1 MADESTGNFGGADGG
16 DTVDVGG
23 NPGDGRDLNGAA
35 NNGEPGSPSNPAAF
49 KRGRG
54 RPPGSGRKSAE
65 SGGNGEQEGK
75 IGGKKSTKLDVEV
88 FATQLVGAHKMLAL
102 VTKNALWIISEKEA
116 LALATAMLDVMK
128 YHAINIDPAN
138 LAYLKLMGVILMVH
152 GTRLFTIM
160 QMKKKEAERT
170 VDMV

>member
-1 MADESTGNFGGADGG
+1 
-16 DTVDVGG
+16 
-23 NPGDGRDLNGAA
+23 
-35 NNGEPGSPSNPAAF
+35 
-49 KRGRG
+49 
-54 RPPGSGRKSAE
+54 
-65 SGGNGEQEGK
+65 
-75 IGGKKSTKLDVEV
+75 
-88 FATQLVGAHKMLAL
+88 MLAL